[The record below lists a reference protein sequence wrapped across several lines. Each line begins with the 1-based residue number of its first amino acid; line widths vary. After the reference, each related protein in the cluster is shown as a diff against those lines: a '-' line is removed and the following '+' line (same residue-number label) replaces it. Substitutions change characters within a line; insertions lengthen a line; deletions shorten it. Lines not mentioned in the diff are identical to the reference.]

1 VTPRSRRASNSI
13 GPLGGDFEAGRKFD
27 RGGSAKLIERIA
39 VGLRDQTQH
48 EAGTLALRSSDQ
60 GLMREYGPRLDIDDG
75 LEGHGDGRIEA
86 DAVAAVSAAHPDNS
100 YSARQASSD
109 CRAGG

>member
-1 VTPRSRRASNSI
+1 
-13 GPLGGDFEAGRKFD
+13 
-27 RGGSAKLIERIA
+27 
-39 VGLRDQTQH
+39 
-48 EAGTLALRSSDQ
+48 
-60 GLMREYGPRLDIDDG
+60 MREYGPRLDIDDG

-86 DAVAAVSAAHPDNS
+86 DAVAAVSAAHLDNS